1 MCDARTMMMM
11 MMIMRI
17 VELARTRATVSSP
30 PRCALR
36 TSDGAMRVM
45 RVQSADEA
53 TRVAKA
59 AGDRRVV
66 NGNRKY
72 PSAAAAREAK
82 IAAAKAKREEK
93 QKQQQ
98 ANNKSTP

>member
-1 MCDARTMMMM
+1 MQA
-11 MMIMRI
+11 
-17 VELARTRATVSSP
+17 
-30 PRCALR
+30 
-36 TSDGAMRVM
+36 
-45 RVQSADEA
+45 ADEA

-82 IAAAKAKREEK
+82 IAAAKAKREAK
-93 QKQQQ
+93 QKE
-98 ANNKSTP
+98 AAAKGS